1 MPKGSKDIEQM
12 PALELEHPRF
22 PRLLTLA
29 RSVRNGRVQGLAP
42 VVSAEDVAG

>member
-12 PALELEHPRF
+12 PALEPEKPRF

-29 RSVRNGRVQGLAP
+29 QVR
-42 VVSAEDVAG
+42 ET